1 MSCGCKAKD
10 KENEA
15 KGIKDKEIGKKFLE
29 NFIQYSVKIVG
40 FLIVIALLPIINV
53 IILVFTFNTVVLNKA
68 IDVKPLVAR
77 LAEFMKPKKNEE
89 EDDNDDEFET
99 LTEDDVVLLDVE
111 DISQK

>member
-29 NFIQYSVKIVG
+29 NFIQYSVKLVG
-40 FLIVIALLPIINV
+40 FAIVIALLPIINV
-53 IILVFTFNTVVLNKA
+53 IILIFTFNTVVLNKA

-77 LAEFMKPKKNEE
+77 LADFMKPKKVDDE
-89 EDDNDDEFET
+89 EDDDYDIET
-99 LTEDDVVLLDVE
+99 LTEDDVILLDVE